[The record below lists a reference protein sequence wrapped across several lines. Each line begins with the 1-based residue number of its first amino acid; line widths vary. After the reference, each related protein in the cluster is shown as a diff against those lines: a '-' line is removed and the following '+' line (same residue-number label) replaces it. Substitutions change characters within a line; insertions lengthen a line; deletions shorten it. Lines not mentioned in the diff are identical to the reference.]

1 MGCGC
6 KNKNQ
11 GQATQQTVQTQQ
23 SSASQVVQNAIKK
36 TVEKYYEKEVIHYFF
51 FNFIKGEVFP
61 FFYIYRY
68 DNRPIKRPI
77 H

>member
-1 MGCGC
+1 MLNSGRLVPIDIINKPIKKLIMGCGC

-36 TVEKYYEKEVIHYFF
+36 TVEKYYEK
-51 FNFIKGEVFP
+51 K
-61 FFYIYRY
+61 
-68 DNRPIKRPI
+68 
-77 H
+77 

>member
-36 TVEKYYEKEVIHYFF
+36 TVEKYYEK
-51 FNFIKGEVFP
+51 K
-61 FFYIYRY
+61 
-68 DNRPIKRPI
+68 
-77 H
+77 